1 MSDRSVNGMEVTRPR
16 KRNGDRA
23 EGKTPGQANCER
35 SRSFASLMRRRAHDR
50 RGRRHAKELRASN
63 QQSRNPNS
71 HRVRKNPDGR
81 SPRHGSKTPG
91 RSAARLRLRP
101 GHGPSGQRRLL
112 VEAHER
118 PSAGR
123 RRLELRRTTTN
134 ELIETEA
141 QRVSPTRFCVRA
153 EEATKVVDFAIPEVW
168 SEVSKARAGRF
179 DRRRT
184 SQLSR

>member
-71 HRVRKNPDGR
+71 HRVRTNPDGR

-101 GHGPSGQRRLL
+101 GHGPSGQRRLW

-118 PSAGR
+118 PSAGPARAQPHGSNSCTHAIRQPPGQPGSARICRFLPR
-123 RRLELRRTTTN
+123 RK
-134 ELIETEA
+134 A
-141 QRVSPTRFCVRA
+141 QAVESGQS
-153 EEATKVVDFAIPEVW
+153 KL
-168 SEVSKARAGRF
+168 EVS
-179 DRRRT
+179 
-184 SQLSR
+184 S